1 MKKKNTLQNLNLNQF
16 DQFWEI
22 TCPDCGKTIDLE
34 VLVNVFQKK
43 RR

>member
-22 TCPDCGKTIDLE
+22 TCPECGKTIDLE
-34 VLVNVFQKK
+34 VLVNLMRGKK
-43 RR
+43 K